1 MSFSV
6 VLDCIFSFTVCLVC
20 SFSKE
25 LCLLVSFCSLTKIFM
40 MIGLGA
46 ALQILSHG
54 TIELAIDL
62 RNVKSGENSG
72 QVICDEDLRLHVV

>member
-1 MSFSV
+1 
-6 VLDCIFSFTVCLVC
+6 
-20 SFSKE
+20 
-25 LCLLVSFCSLTKIFM
+25 
-40 MIGLGA
+40 MIGLEA

-72 QVICDEDLRLHVV
+72 QVTCDEDLRLHVI